1 MKIKR
6 TGKTKNPS
14 RRAKSRVL
22 GPRKPASTVAK
33 RKKTVATTAK
43 KKAKPA
49 LAPAVTLVEPAE
61 NALESFAE
69 TLTPFAALVS
79 EHAIANAWE
88 VLGDEDYLLD
98 DEVWNTLYSRIKLQL
113 LQASYSFRVE
123 NDGLSLSPWA
133 VTPMPSFRGDT
144 EPGFLKA
151 GSFTVLKPELPGV
164 IFDLKI
170 SANDQAL
177 LMDWSLRRKD
187 SAPSTGHMAL
197 YLDGE
202 LVEAV
207 NLNQSRCQLELTRD
221 DLGDISFYFLDAET
235 GKQTKILEL
244 SV

>member
-6 TGKTKNPS
+6 SGKTKNPS
-14 RRAKSRVL
+14 RRAKKAVL
-22 GPRKPASTVAK
+22 RSRKPVLPVKKAK
-33 RKKTVATTAK
+33 KSVSSPK

-49 LAPAVTLVEPAE
+49 LAPAVDLVQQPAQPGE
-61 NALESFAE
+61 ALS
-69 TLTPFAALVS
+69 PFAALVS
-79 EHAIANAWE
+79 EHTIGTAWE
-88 VLGDEDYLLD
+88 ILGDEEFVLD
-98 DEVWNTLYSRIKLQL
+98 DEVWNTLYNRIKLQL
-113 LQASYSFRVE
+113 LQTSYSFRVE
-123 NDGLSLSPWA
+123 SDSLSLSPWS
-133 VTPMPSFRGDT
+133 VTPMPAFRGDT

-170 SANDQAL
+170 SANDQSL

-187 SAPSTGHMAL
+187 SAASTGHMAL
-197 YLDGE
+197 YCDGE

-207 NLNQSRCQLELTRD
+207 NLNQNRCQLELTRD

-235 GKQTKILEL
+235 GRQTKILEL

>member
-6 TGKTKNPS
+6 SGKTKNPS
-14 RRAKSRVL
+14 RRAKKTVL
-22 GPRKPASTVAK
+22 RTRKPVLPVKKT
-33 RKKTVATTAK
+33 KKTVSRAK
-43 KKAKPA
+43 K
-49 LAPAVTLVEPAE
+49 PAE
-61 NALESFAE
+61 PTLSPSVDFVQPSAQPAEALS
-69 TLTPFAALVS
+69 PFAALVS
-79 EHAIANAWE
+79 EHTIANAWD
-88 VLGDEDYLLD
+88 VLGDEEFVLD
-98 DEVWNTLYSRIKLQL
+98 DEVWNTLYNRIKLQL
-113 LQASYSFRVE
+113 LQASYSFRV
-123 NDGLSLSPWA
+123 DTDSVSLSPWS
-133 VTPMPSFRGDT
+133 VTPMPAFRGDN

-187 SAPSTGHMAL
+187 SAASTGHMAL
-197 YLDGE
+197 YCDGE

-235 GKQTKILEL
+235 GRQTKILEL

>member
-6 TGKTKNPS
+6 TGKTKTPS
-14 RRAKSRVL
+14 RRAKGRVL
-22 GPRKPASTVAK
+22 TPRKPVSTVNK
-33 RKKTVATTAK
+33 RKKTVAATPK
-43 KKAKPA
+43 KKAKPS

-61 NALESFAE
+61 SAMNSPGEQLS
-69 TLTPFAALVS
+69 PFAALVS
-79 EHAIANAWE
+79 EHAIANAWD

-98 DEVWNTLYSRIKLQL
+98 DEVWNALYSRIKLQL

-123 NDGLSLSPWA
+123 TDGVSLSPWS
-133 VTPMPSFRGDT
+133 VTPMPSFRGDV

-187 SAPSTGHMAL
+187 SAGSTGHMAL
-197 YLDGE
+197 YCDGE